1 MLCTLSG
8 NLIPIARPPCKHPVD
23 SFNFGWQVWTK
34 YEMEIVPF
42 SHKRNHKRRRA
53 AHRNPRLTAHRQS
66 THGNCRSGSPPQ
78 ARTTATYINESCV
91 TSVRPTSELTC
102 VKLVGGTTPRPI
114 AHVLPEIKL
123 PFNLETWRECLRTHP
138 DTDFVID
145 LLHDIEVGVHIGYQ
159 PATCAFQTCHNH
171 LFARTNP
178 GPVARENERELELN
192 RKVGPFLA
200 PPFQHF
206 TGSPLGTIPKKHSDP
221 VKWRIIHD
229 LSWPTGLSIN
239 NGIPEDLFSCNYD
252 SLDYAI
258 TLVKHFGPGAVVS
271 KLPNNSSSAS
281 LILTV
286 LLPYQHRTLIL
297 FVTSL
302 AAQIKPQ
309 SINVYLDGV
318 HSLHVSNGY
327 NNPLTPG
334 LQQTRCG
341 IVRNNFAAPKQ
352 KMPVTFD
359 ILCKI
364 HPFMNFHSN
373 DDIVYNY
380 LWPFLVIA
388 CWGVHV
394 MQQGAL

>member
-1 MLCTLSG
+1 M
-8 NLIPIARPPCKHPVD
+8 
-23 SFNFGWQVWTK
+23 
-34 YEMEIVPF
+34 
-42 SHKRNHKRRRA
+42 
-53 AHRNPRLTAHRQS
+53 
-66 THGNCRSGSPPQ
+66 
-78 ARTTATYINESCV
+78 
-91 TSVRPTSELTC
+91 
-102 VKLVGGTTPRPI
+102 
-114 AHVLPEIKL
+114 
-123 PFNLETWRECLRTHP
+123 
-138 DTDFVID
+138 
-145 LLHDIEVGVHIGYQ
+145 
-159 PATCAFQTCHNH
+159 
-171 LFARTNP
+171 
-178 GPVARENERELELN
+178 ARENERELELN

-206 TGSPLGTIPKKHSDP
+206 TGSPLGAIPKEHSDP

-239 NGIPEDLFSCNYD
+239 NGIPEDVFSCNYD
-252 SLDYAI
+252 LLDHAI
-258 TLVKHFGPGAVVS
+258 TLVKLFGHGAVMS

-281 LILTV
+281 RILTV

-297 FVTSL
+297 FVTSS
-302 AAQIKPQ
+302 AAQIKLQ

-327 NNPLTPG
+327 KNPFTPG
-334 LQQTRCG
+334 LQLKQTLRG
-341 IVRNNFAAPKQ
+341 IDRNHFAPPKQ

-359 ILCKI
+359 LLCKI

-380 LWPFLVIA
+380 LWPFLVIT

>member
-1 MLCTLSG
+1 M
-8 NLIPIARPPCKHPVD
+8 
-23 SFNFGWQVWTK
+23 
-34 YEMEIVPF
+34 
-42 SHKRNHKRRRA
+42 
-53 AHRNPRLTAHRQS
+53 
-66 THGNCRSGSPPQ
+66 
-78 ARTTATYINESCV
+78 
-91 TSVRPTSELTC
+91 
-102 VKLVGGTTPRPI
+102 
-114 AHVLPEIKL
+114 
-123 PFNLETWRECLRTHP
+123 
-138 DTDFVID
+138 
-145 LLHDIEVGVHIGYQ
+145 
-159 PATCAFQTCHNH
+159 
-171 LFARTNP
+171 
-178 GPVARENERELELN
+178 
-192 RKVGPFLA
+192 
-200 PPFQHF
+200 
-206 TGSPLGTIPKKHSDP
+206 
-221 VKWRIIHD
+221 
-229 LSWPTGLSIN
+229 
-239 NGIPEDLFSCNYD
+239 
-252 SLDYAI
+252 
-258 TLVKHFGPGAVVS
+258 S

-334 LQQTRCG
+334 LQLKQTLCG
-341 IVRNNFAAPKQ
+341 IDRNNFAAPKQ

-359 ILCKI
+359 LLCKI

-394 MQQGAL
+394 MQQGALMESRTW